1 MFHYRR
7 NDSLKIEFNVGTSLD
22 ALEKWYKLDPNLFRA
37 SPEEFKHM
45 TYDKIESCN
54 LEIGATF

>member
-7 NDSLKIEFNVGTSLD
+7 SDSLKMGLNARTYLD

-37 SPEEFKHM
+37 S
-45 TYDKIESCN
+45 
-54 LEIGATF
+54 L